1 MTAKQWLSRAR
12 TIDREL
18 AVLIEAREVMVAQL
32 TKSTQTLTGDVVQS
46 SKDPHKFD
54 RLGELALEIENR
66 ARELDAVKAEILRAI
81 NRVPDGLCR
90 IVLLERYLNMKSFE
104 RVAVDNS
111 ISIRN
116 VWRIH
121 GRALQAVEVIN
132 DGKKEI

>member
-1 MTAKQWLSRAR
+1 MTAKEWLSRAR

-18 AVLIEAREVMVAQL
+18 KALCEAREMMIAQM
-32 TKSTQTLTGDVVQS
+32 TKATQGFSADPVQS

-54 RLGELALEIENR
+54 RLGELAFDIDQR
-66 ARELDAVKAEILRAI
+66 TRELDRVKAEILRAI

-90 IVLLERYLNMKSFE
+90 IVLIERYLNMKSFE
-104 RVAVDNS
+104 RVAVDNY

-121 GRALQAVEVIN
+121 GRALGMVEKILA
-132 DGKKEI
+132 

>member
-1 MTAKQWLSRAR
+1 MTAKEWLSRAR

-18 AVLIEAREVMVAQL
+18 TALYEAREMMIAQM
-32 TKSTQTLTGDVVQS
+32 TKATQGFTADPVQS

-54 RLGELALEIENR
+54 RLGELAYDIDQR
-66 ARELDAVKAEILRAI
+66 TRELDRVKAEILRAI

-90 IVLLERYLNMKSFE
+90 IVLIERYLNMKSFE
-104 RVAVDNS
+104 RVAVDNY

-121 GRALQAVEVIN
+121 GRALGMVEKILA
-132 DGKKEI
+132 